1 MAIVIDFI
9 RRLAPW
15 VYGAC
20 VLAALWYLR
29 VVILARR
36 ERRYAVFTLEREAA
50 LNRVYG
56 AWTGAIVLLL
66 VMGIVYLL
74 STVVSDAV
82 QPLVQEGQPT
92 LTPTGTALIGAPSI
106 TPTLPLP
113 DTTPTATPTKRPRPT
128 ARPQP
133 TPAPQETPTP
143 AVLRPR
149 CPDPRSVITAP
160 GINAQVSGMVPILGT
175 AAHGSFQF
183 YKLEYGAGA
192 DPAVWSY
199 FDGGD
204 RPVAGGQL
212 GMLNAG
218 ALAPGTYSIRVVVVD
233 SSGNFPSPCQT
244 TIVIR

>member
-1 MAIVIDFI
+1 MAIVVDFV

-15 VYGAC
+15 IYGAC
-20 VLAALWYLR
+20 ALAALWYLR

-50 LNRVYG
+50 QNRVYG
-56 AWTGAIVLLL
+56 AWVGAVALLL
-66 VMGIVYLL
+66 VMGTVYLL

-82 QPLVQEGQPT
+82 QPLVQRDQPT
-92 LTPTGTALIGAPSI
+92 LTPTSIALIGAPSI
-106 TPTLPLP
+106 TPTLPMPEATL
-113 DTTPTATPTKRPRPT
+113 TSTATRRPLPTP
-128 ARPQP
+128 RPQP

-143 AVLRPR
+143 AVVRPR

-160 GINAQVSGMVPILGT
+160 GVNALVSGMVPVFG
-175 AAHGSFQF
+175 AATHADFQF
-183 YKLEYGAGA
+183 YKLEYGAGT

-199 FDGGD
+199 FDGAD

-212 GMLNAG
+212 GTLNAG
-218 ALAPGTYSIRVVVVD
+218 TLAPGTYSIRVVVVD
-233 SSGNFPSPCQT
+233 TSGNFPPPCQT